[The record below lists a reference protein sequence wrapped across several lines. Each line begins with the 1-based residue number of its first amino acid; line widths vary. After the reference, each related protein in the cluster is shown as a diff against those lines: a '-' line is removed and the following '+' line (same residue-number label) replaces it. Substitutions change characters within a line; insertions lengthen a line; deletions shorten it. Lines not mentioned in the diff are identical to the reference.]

1 MPDDSQSTRK
11 IYDTASPKW
20 ARNEQLLLSDFTARP
35 YVLEALQPLAGQ
47 RVLDLGCGEGFVS
60 RQIKAAGAASVLGID
75 LSQGMIDQART
86 EESRNPLDIEY
97 RQGDALNLR
106 GLLEK
111 GFDRIAAVFLF
122 NYVSSDAM
130 TEVMHRVRSWL
141 APGGRF
147 VFTVPHPSLP
157 FMREEAPPFF
167 FRRAGAGYFSGTD
180 RTLEGSIWRRDGVA
194 VPVRCVHK
202 PLEIYFE
209 ALRETGWNCM
219 PRVMEL
225 RVQPEHV
232 DLDREFFEPLV
243 DQPLHLLFS
252 VEKET

>member
-1 MPDDSQSTRK
+1 MPDDPKSTRS

-20 ARNEQLLLSDFTARP
+20 ARKEKLLLSDFTARP
-35 YVLEALQPLAGQ
+35 YVLEAIQPLSGR

-60 RQIKAAGAASVLGID
+60 RQIKVAGAAHVLGVD
-75 LSQGMIDQART
+75 LSQGMVDQARA
-86 EESRNPLDIEY
+86 EEARNPLGIEY
-97 RQGDALNLR
+97 RQGDASNLR
-106 GLLEK
+106 DVPEE

-122 NYVSSDAM
+122 NYVSSEAM
-130 TEVMHRVRSWL
+130 AEVMRQVRFWL

-167 FRRAGAGYFSGTD
+167 FRRDGAGYFSGTD

-209 ALRETGWNCM
+209 TLREAGWNGM

-232 DLDREFFEPLV
+232 ALDRDFFEPLV

-252 VEKET
+252 VEKES